1 MKDKKIILIIA
12 AHPDDELLG
21 CAATVYKYVQQ
32 GATAVSVIL
41 GEGLRARGKASG
53 KQLSELKKHAIDA
66 NAKIGV
72 SKVHFDNLPDNQFD
86 SVPILKII
94 KIIEK
99 YIAKYSPDI
108 VFTHFSNDLNVDH
121 QLTFKAVITACR
133 PQPGFKH
140 PDIYCFEV
148 PSSTDYA
155 LISMHSAFVPNVYIN
170 IENEIDIKLAALAK
184 YKTEMRSFP
193 HTRSI
198 AGIKIL
204 SQYRGVAAGLKFAE
218 AFQLIRRIE

>member
-1 MKDKKIILIIA
+1 MNNKKTILIIA

-21 CAATVYKYVQQ
+21 CAGTVHKYVQQ

-53 KQLSELKKHAIDA
+53 KQLTELKKHAVDA
-66 NAKIGV
+66 NAKIGI
-72 SKVHFDNLPDNQFD
+72 SKVYFESLPDNQFD

-99 YIAKYSPDI
+99 YIGQYSPDVI
-108 VFTHFSNDLNVDH
+108 FTHFSNDLNVDH
-121 QLTFKAVITACR
+121 QLTFKAVMTACR

-148 PSSTDYA
+148 SSSTDYA
-155 LISMHSAFVPNVYIN
+155 LISVHNAFVPNVYVN
-170 IENEIDIKLAALAK
+170 IENEIDVKLAALAK

-198 AGIKIL
+198 AGVKIL
-204 SQYRGVAAGLKFAE
+204 AQCRGVAVGLKFAE